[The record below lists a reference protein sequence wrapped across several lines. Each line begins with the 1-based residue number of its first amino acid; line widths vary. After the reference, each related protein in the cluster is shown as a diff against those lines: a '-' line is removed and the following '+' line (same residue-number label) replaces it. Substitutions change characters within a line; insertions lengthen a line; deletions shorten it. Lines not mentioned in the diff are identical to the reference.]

1 MQLNTFKNNTSRLF
15 KTLTKK
21 YLDEF
26 LKNVITYKLM
36 HIGNFV
42 R

>member
-26 LKNVITYKLM
+26 LKYVITYKLM